1 MSLLIDIVKSAK
13 GKSIEK
19 TDEVDS
25 KGRLSICQE
34 CPFYKEST
42 KSCGTLMMGDIV
54 ELAGGQQA
62 QLCGCYMPDKV
73 KYKDEHCPI
82 GNW

>member
-1 MSLLIDIVKSAK
+1 MSLLIDIVKQHK

-19 TDEVDS
+19 VEKVDS
-25 KGRLSICQE
+25 EGRYAVCKT
-34 CPFYKEST
+34 CPFFKSGT
-42 KSCGTLMMGDIV
+42 KSCGTLLSG
-54 ELAGGQQA
+54 ELIELGGQQV